1 MSILENEK
9 APPSGAPAPGPTLG
23 ERLRDNARYDLPA
36 SLVVFLVALPL
47 SLGIAIA
54 SDAPIMAGLIAAI
67 VGGVVAG
74 SIGGS
79 PLQVSGPAA
88 GLTVVVAELVATF
101 GWKATCAITVAAGFL
116 QIIFGLS
123 RIARAAL
130 AIAPVVVHA
139 MLAGIGIT
147 IALQQIH
154 VLLGGS
160 SHSSTVE
167 NITQL
172 PGQLTSARYGDV
184 LVGSVVIAVLLFWK
198 KIPGKLQVLPGPL
211 VAVVAATV
219 LSLVL
224 PLDIDRI
231 TLDGSLFD
239 AVALPSMPDGP
250 WLAVATGVLTVALIA
265 SVESLLS
272 AVSVDKMHG
281 GTRSEFNRELVGQ
294 GSANMLSGLI
304 GGLPVTGVI
313 VRSSTN
319 VAAGARTRASAVL
332 HGVWILVFAALLT
345 GLVEQIPM
353 AALAGLLIV
362 IGIQLVKMA
371 HLRTA
376 RRTGDLWVYGVTVAG
391 VVFLNLLEGVIIGLA
406 LAVVLLLW
414 RVIHPKMRAEPV
426 GSEDSG
432 RWRVTVEGSCSFLSM
447 PALTGILAKVPE
459 GAHVTVELA
468 VDFLD
473 HAMFE
478 AIDDWKRHHER
489 NGGTVVID
497 ALGPVDMDAVGASP
511 PRRGIGVVSP
521 RGFAPWK
528 SWQPRHA
535 DTENST
541 TTPAALRPVLAGV
554 SEYHRRNAA
563 QLQPHLDELRDGQ
576 RPDSLFLTCSDS
588 RIVPNVITSSGPGDL
603 FTVRNVGNLVPTG
616 TQDVS
621 VEAGLAFALDEL
633 EVSSV
638 IVCGHS
644 GCGAMKAVLASAP
657 TETDGSDRDAV
668 EQWLTFAQPSRNAF
682 LSGHPVA
689 RAAAELGF
697 DEVDQLGM
705 VNVAVQVQTLG
716 RHPLVGAAAAEGR
729 VRVAGMFFDIPS
741 ARVLEITSTGV
752 SYLDHV
758 PT

>member
-1 MSILENEK
+1 MSSILENEK
-9 APPSGAPAPGPTLG
+9 APPSGAPAPGPTRG
-23 ERLRDNARYDLPA
+23 ERWRNNARYDLPA

-74 SIGGS
+74 SVGGA

-123 RIARAAL
+123 KIARAAL

-172 PGQLTSARYGDV
+172 PGQLISARYGDV
-184 LVGSVVIAVLLFWK
+184 LVGAVVIVVLLFWK
-198 KIPGKLQVLPGPL
+198 KIPGKLKVLPGPL

-219 LSLVL
+219 LSLIL
-224 PLDIDRI
+224 PFELDRI

-239 AVALPSMPDGP
+239 AVALPSMPEGP

-272 AVSVDKMHG
+272 AVAVDKMHG

-294 GSANMLSGLI
+294 GSANMVSGLI

-319 VAAGARTRASAVL
+319 VAAGAKTRASAVL

-345 GLVEQIPM
+345 ALVEQIPM

-414 RVIHPKMRAEPV
+414 RVIHPRMRAEPI

-447 PALTGILAKVPE
+447 PALTGLLAKVPA

-478 AIDDWKRHHER
+478 AIDDWKRHYEN

-511 PRRGIGVVSP
+511 PRRGVGVASP

-528 SWQPRHA
+528 SWQPRHH
-535 DTENST
+535 DTGET

-554 SEYHRRNAA
+554 SEYHRRHAA
-563 QLQPHLDELRDGQ
+563 QLQPHLDDLRDGQ

-616 TQDVS
+616 KQDVS

-644 GCGAMKAVLASAP
+644 GCGAMKAVLAEAQAD
-657 TETDGSDRDAV
+657 TDGSEGAV
-668 EQWLTFAQPSRNAF
+668 EQWLTFAQPSRTAF
-682 LSGHPVA
+682 LGGHPVA

-705 VNVAVQVQTLG
+705 VNVAVQVNTLG

>member
-1 MSILENEK
+1 MSSILENEK
-9 APPSGAPAPGPTLG
+9 APPSGAPAPGPTRG
-23 ERLRDNARYDLPA
+23 ERWRNNARYDLPA

-74 SIGGS
+74 SVGGA

-123 RIARAAL
+123 KIARAAL

-172 PGQLTSARYGDV
+172 PGQLISARYGDV
-184 LVGSVVIAVLLFWK
+184 LVGAVVIVVLLFWK
-198 KIPGKLQVLPGPL
+198 KIPGKLKVLPGPL

-224 PLDIDRI
+224 PFELDRI

-239 AVALPSMPDGP
+239 AVALPSMPEGP

-272 AVSVDKMHG
+272 AVAVDKMHG

-294 GSANMLSGLI
+294 GSANMVSGLI

-319 VAAGARTRASAVL
+319 VAAGAKTRASAVL

-345 GLVEQIPM
+345 ALVEQIPM

-414 RVIHPKMRAEPV
+414 RVIHPRMRAEPI

-447 PALTGILAKVPE
+447 PALTGLLAKVPA

-478 AIDDWKRHHER
+478 AIDDWKRHYEN

-511 PRRGIGVVSP
+511 PRRGVGVASP

-528 SWQPRHA
+528 SWQPRHH
-535 DTENST
+535 DTGET

-554 SEYHRRNAA
+554 SEYHRRHAA
-563 QLQPHLDELRDGQ
+563 QLQPHLDDLRDGQ

-616 TQDVS
+616 KQDVS

-644 GCGAMKAVLASAP
+644 GCGAMKAVLAEAQAD
-657 TETDGSDRDAV
+657 TDGSEGAV
-668 EQWLTFAQPSRNAF
+668 EQWLTFAQPSRTAF
-682 LSGHPVA
+682 LGGHPVA

-705 VNVAVQVQTLG
+705 VNVAVQVHTLG